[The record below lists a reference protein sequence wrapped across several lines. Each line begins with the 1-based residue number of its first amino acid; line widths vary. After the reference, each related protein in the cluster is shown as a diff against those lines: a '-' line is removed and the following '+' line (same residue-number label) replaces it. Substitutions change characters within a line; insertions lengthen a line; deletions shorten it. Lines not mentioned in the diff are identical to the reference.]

1 MSKEKYTLEVSLY
14 TIEHLGINLYSST
27 PAVLSEVIANAY
39 DADAT
44 TVNILKE
51 SNTITI
57 TDNGIGMNDTDINEK
72 YLTVGYKR
80 REIEDTATSPKGR
93 KVMGRKGVGKLSLFA
108 IAHTITII
116 TKKTKE
122 KPLGF
127 VLKLEDIQKCAK
139 NKASYHPKELSIDEI
154 SSYLD
159 NIKDS
164 GTIII
169 LNNLQKKRT
178 IDKQIKQSI
187 ARRFACIEEDFAI
200 TYNKEDITYEDRN
213 YFKELEFYWIINEQ
227 EIPKGIRQ
235 QIPQKTF
242 NSTDEKIHWSG
253 WIGSFKKHN
262 RDDNKIAL
270 IVRKKIAIENILDFL
285 DINYI
290 GADYLIGEIYAD
302 YLDDDVDYDRATT
315 SRQGII
321 EDDENFKE
329 IKEQLKKIVTNITT
343 EWVSQ
348 RRKKGAENIFSLLPP
363 VKEWHENLKSKDQTY
378 AKKLLGIIH
387 TFRINDEEKK
397 DLVKSVVLAVEKN
410 KILNILDNVW
420 DNFDTLTPEKIQAI
434 GGMFTQHNEWEA
446 ATYYEITQERLKIID
461 KLKDITNDNELEK
474 VIQTL
479 IFENLWLLD
488 PGWERPTENEEMEQ
502 ALEKNES
509 FLLTDEEMKGR
520 IDIKYKVSG
529 AEHVIVELKRPNISY
544 NHYEILKQIDKYRH
558 NIKEQLHIR
567 KKDNES
573 IKTVVLIGDKA
584 YSKHTEKKEYIK
596 DMKERKTIVQ
606 SYSFIINNSRERY
619 KEYLN
624 SKKYKVTPI
633 IELIEKIESCDISP
647 KASKK

>member
-1 MSKEKYTLEVSLY
+1 MNNEKYTLEVSLY

-122 KPLGF
+122 ALGF
-127 VLKLEDIQKCAK
+127 VLKLEDIQACAK
-139 NKASYHPKELSIDEI
+139 NKKPYHPEELSSDEI

-178 IDKQIKQSI
+178 IEKQIKQSI

-200 TYNKEDITYEDRN
+200 TYNNEDITYEDRN
-213 YFKELEFYWIINEQ
+213 YFKELEFYWTINEQ

-235 QIPQKTF
+235 QIPQETF
-242 NSTDEKIHWSG
+242 EKPNKNIKWSG

-285 DINYI
+285 NIHQ
-290 GADYLIGEIYAD
+290 GGEDYLVGEIYAD
-302 YLDDDVDYDRATT
+302 YLDDDADYDRATT

-329 IKEQLKKIVTNITT
+329 IKEQLKNFVTSITT
-343 EWVSQ
+343 EWVNH
-348 RRKKGAENIFSLLPP
+348 RRDKGAENIFSLLPP
-363 VKEWHENLKSKDQTY
+363 VKEWYENLKGADKTN
-378 AKKLLGIIH
+378 AKNILGKIH
-387 TFRINDEEKK
+387 TFKISDEEKK
-397 DLVKSVVLAVEKN
+397 DLVKSGVLAVEKS
-410 KILNILDNVW
+410 KFINILEDL
-420 DNFDTLTPEKIQAI
+420 DAITPEKLEMI
-434 GGMFTQHNEWEA
+434 GKMLKSQEEWEA
-446 ATYYEITQERLKIID
+446 ATYYEITQSRLKIIEELAY
-461 KLKDITNDNELEK
+461 KSNNNEKEK
-474 VIQTL
+474 IIQKH
-479 IFENLWLLD
+479 IYEHLWLLD
-488 PGWERPTENEEMEQ
+488 PGWERPTENAQME
-502 ALEKNES
+502 ATLKKHNSLSLPEKE
-509 FLLTDEEMKGR
+509 KGGR
-520 IDIKYKVSG
+520 IDIYYKFVG
-529 AEHVIVELKRPNISY
+529 AEHVIVELKRPDIPY
-544 NHYEILKQIDKYRH
+544 THHQMIAQIDKYRKNVKAQLNSH
-558 NIKEQLHIR
+558 QQIKI
-567 KKDNES
+567 
-573 IKTVVLIGDKA
+573 VLLVGDKA
-584 YSKHTEKKEYIK
+584 YKTYIQDPIFQD
-596 DMKERKTIVQ
+596 DMERRKTIVQ